1 MREEERI
8 RRERQK
14 IEEEFKQEEN
24 KKKAK
29 FSEIQQA
36 NA

>member
-8 RRERQK
+8 RRERMK
-14 IEEEFKQEEN
+14 IEEEYKMEEN

-29 FSEIQQA
+29 FNEIQ
-36 NA
+36 